1 MEEVRYLKV
10 GDKDFIRLLE
20 QFLNDNAIA
29 YLLNGEV
36 YFGIRKD
43 LDEPYV
49 DKFDASL
56 VILTTKFTCNCKIE
70 QNIVKMMSI
79 LKS

>member
-1 MEEVRYLKV
+1 MEDVRYIKV

-20 QFLNDNAIA
+20 QFLSDNAIA
-29 YLLNGEV
+29 YTLGGEV

-43 LDEPYV
+43 MQEPHVEPYN
-49 DKFDASL
+49 ATL
-56 VILTTKFTCNCKIE
+56 VILTTKFTCNCMVE
-70 QNIVKMMSI
+70 NNIVKMMSI